1 MNTVEEMLEATGS
14 VWLPEATLK
23 DVNLRATNL
32 VRFNGMV
39 TTKEIAMTE
48 TRVAENV
55 MNLLF
60 RTQRE
65 YHNENEIDQLIK
77 RFEIEENEGRELHY
91 RQKDAVKMVIN
102 NSISVLTGGPGTG
115 KTTVLSAIAYCLRV
129 YNPSIRISYTA
140 PTGKAANRIKEST
153 GENAVTL
160 QKKLGIGYEHK
171 AKIIWDD
178 IIFVDESSMMDLLLA
193 DEFFASIP
201 IGTKVVIIGDVD
213 QLPSV
218 GIGAV
223 LRDLILSKSVPCTML
238 TKTFRQDNSSTLFQ
252 NIKNIREG
260 KTDIVEGSDYH
271 ATEITANMSLNDIAV
286 SLRSTYMDA
295 VKKYGIENVC
305 LLLPYR
311 QSRET
316 ISTDVMNPFLQRS
329 CNPKKSGFKAYGEYF
344 CESDLVMQLENREKC
359 ANGDVGKVI
368 EVSPSGVRVEFTEG
382 IATYNREN
390 IGELTL
396 AYAMTIHKSQG
407 SEYKCVIMCLLD
419 SHEAMLN
426 RNLVYTGITRAKKEC
441 ILFYQPEAYK
451 KAIKTKADQGRFSF
465 LAEKLKSLY
474 VQYLSERYAA

>member
-1 MNTVEEMLEATGS
+1 MNSVEEMLEATGS
-14 VWLPEATLK
+14 VWLPEDALK
-23 DVNLRATNL
+23 DVNLRASNL
-32 VRFNGMV
+32 VRYNGMV
-39 TTKEIAMTE
+39 TTRRIAEIE
-48 TRVAENV
+48 TSLAENV
-55 MNLLF
+55 MNLYF
-60 RTQRE
+60 RNPTTYQ
-65 YHNENEIDQLIK
+65 NENKVEQLIE
-77 RFEIEENEGRELHY
+77 RFENEENEGRKLHCK
-91 RQKDAVKMVIN
+91 QKDAVKMVIN

-115 KTTVLSAIAYCLRV
+115 KTTVLSAIAYCLRA

-160 QKKLGIGYEHK
+160 HKKLGIGYENK
-171 AKIIWDD
+171 AKMLWDD
-178 IIFVDESSMMDLLLA
+178 VVFVDESSMMDLELA
-193 DEFFASIP
+193 NAFFASIP

-223 LRDLILSKSVPCTML
+223 LRDLINSETIPCTML

-260 KTDIVEGSDYH
+260 KQEIVEGSDYR
-271 ATEITANMSLNDIAV
+271 ASEIPADMSLNDIAV
-286 SLRSTYMDA
+286 KLRSTYLDA
-295 VKKYGIENVC
+295 VDKYGIENVC

-316 ISTDVMNPFLQRS
+316 ISTDVMNPFLQRM
-329 CNPKKSGFKAYGEYF
+329 CNSQTTGYKAYGQCF
-344 CESDLVMQLENREKC
+344 CKGDLVMQLENREKC
-359 ANGDVGKVI
+359 ANGDVGTVI
-368 EVSPSGVRVEFTEG
+368 DCSPSGIRVAFAEG
-382 IATYNREN
+382 TAFYDHSN
-390 IGELTL
+390 IDELTL

-419 SHEAMLN
+419 SHETMLN

-441 ILFYQPEAYK
+441 ILFYHPNAYK
-451 KAIKTKADQGRFSF
+451 KAIATKADQGRFSY